1 MVKRRKV
8 LGMAALA
15 GAAPLLAACG
25 FKLRQAPEFAFKTL
39 VLAMPA
45 TALGTELRRQLEGT
59 GRVTV
64 VAPGEPGAD
73 KADVQLHSEGE
84 RRERAVVSLTA
95 SGEVREFQLRI
106 IFAFS
111 LRTQGGQELLPAAE
125 ITRQMDQ
132 SYSESAALSKETEA
146 QMLYQSMQSDI
157 VQQVMRQLATV
168 KI

>member
-1 MVKRRKV
+1 MVKRRSA
-8 LGMAALA
+8 LGMGAMA
-15 GAAPLLAACG
+15 GLVPLLAACG

-39 VLAMPA
+39 VLVMPA
-45 TALGTELRRQLEGT
+45 SSLGTELRRQLEGT
-59 GRVTV
+59 GHITV
-64 VAPGEPGAD
+64 LAPGEPGAD
-73 KADVQLHSEGE
+73 KADVQLHSAGE
-84 RRERAVVSLTA
+84 RRERAVVSLTT

-106 IFAFS
+106 IFGFS
-111 LRTQGGQELLPAAE
+111 LRTQDGRELLPATE

-132 SYSESAALSKETEA
+132 SYSESAALSKEAEA